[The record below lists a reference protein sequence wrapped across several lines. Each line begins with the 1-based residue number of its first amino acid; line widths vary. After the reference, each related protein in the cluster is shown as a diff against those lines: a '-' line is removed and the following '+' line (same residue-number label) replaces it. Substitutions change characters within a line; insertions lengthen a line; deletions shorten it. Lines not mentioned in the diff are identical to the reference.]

1 MLRTLIYQ
9 ELLNHLMSARF
20 FAAVVITILLVV
32 ANTYVLIA
40 AHEERVSDYNRK
52 ESMNSEQINTI
63 PTYSSFSLGVERPPT
78 PLSIFSAGLETR
90 YGSNIKILLSVVPT
104 LSDSKEPLGLN
115 NPYLYLFSYIDLVF
129 IFQVILSL
137 LALLFA
143 YDAIVGDR
151 EAGTLRLV
159 MSHPVRQ
166 GTILSA
172 KYIAAM
178 VCLLLPVLMSLLMVI
193 IQCTLAPS
201 LQLGIGDYTRIGGI
215 FLTTILYLSVFYLIG
230 LLISTTTRRTP
241 TSLMFCFFLWVILV
255 LIYPNWS
262 RFALNPVGN
271 MVAEKISTEKQITQ
285 ILEETER
292 EERQFLAN
300 SPLDGKPP
308 VFRSLFGN
316 VSFGS
321 GSEDVWQIPFY
332 TIEGEFK
339 NAADPLVPHFQRFHE
354 FAARLRIRNAE
365 KIGLSRQ
372 QLAVQTLLRQAQW
385 DERLMKLSP
394 AGLYM
399 FATAAW
405 ARTDLDTMVNYIQA
419 AQAYRRTL
427 IDHFENKDVFRSLQW
442 SATNQGSIDWSS
454 LPRFRFERADVGA
467 NAQRALPDMFLLFL
481 TNIIL
486 FVATFMIFIK
496 IEV

>member
-1 MLRTLIYQ
+1 MYQ

-20 FAAVVITILLVV
+20 FAAVVITTLLVV
-32 ANTYVLIA
+32 ANTYVLITA
-40 AHEERVSDYNRK
+40 YEERVADYNRK
-52 ESMNSEQINTI
+52 ESVNREQINAI
-63 PTYSSFSLGVERPPT
+63 PTYSSFSSTVERPPT
-78 PLSIFSAGLETR
+78 PLSLFSAGLDTR
-90 YGSNIKILLSVVPT
+90 YGSHIKILLGFVPT
-104 LSDSKEPLGLN
+104 LSDPQDPLGLD
-115 NPYLYLFSYIDLVF
+115 NPYLNLFTQIDLVF
-129 IFQVILSL
+129 IFQVVLSL

-143 YDAIVGDR
+143 YDAVVGDR

-178 VCLLLPVLMSLLMVI
+178 VCLLLPVLMSLLMVV
-193 IQCTLAPS
+193 IQCTLTPS
-201 LQLGIGDYTRIGGI
+201 LQLGRDDFSRIGGI

-230 LLISTTTRRTP
+230 LFISTITRRTP

-262 RFALNPVGN
+262 RFALNPVGDMLGEN
-271 MVAEKISTEKQITQ
+271 ISTEKQITQ

-292 EERQFLAN
+292 EEQRFLVN

-308 VFRSLFGN
+308 VFRSLFGY

-321 GSEDVWQIPFY
+321 GGADVWQIPFY
-332 TIEGEFK
+332 TIEGELK

-354 FAARLRIRNAE
+354 FTARLRIRNAE
-365 KIGLSRQ
+365 KIGLTRQ

-385 DERLMKLSP
+385 DERLMKFSP
-394 AGLYM
+394 ASLYT

-405 ARTDLDTMVNYIQA
+405 SSTDLDTMVNYIQA
-419 AQAYRRTL
+419 ARAYRRTL
-427 IDHFENKDVFRSLQW
+427 VDYFENKDAFSSLQW

-454 LPRFRFERADVGA
+454 LPQFRFERADVSTS
-467 NAQRALPDMFLLFL
+467 AQRALPELFLLFL
-481 TNIIL
+481 TNVIL